1 MNRGFGQTGF
11 PGQFLLGAVGLT
23 EDFVLEV
30 HVRRIRPERISVKE
44 RNFIDRLSRRDIL
57 GSVETNGANMTT
69 KPRTMEL
76 NGFKAEFIGPTRR
89 IALFINDE
97 WSTCYFRSIRSAKAY
112 FIAYVKRHI

>member
-1 MNRGFGQTGF
+1 
-11 PGQFLLGAVGLT
+11 
-23 EDFVLEV
+23 
-30 HVRRIRPERISVKE
+30 
-44 RNFIDRLSRRDIL
+44 
-57 GSVETNGANMTT
+57 MTT